1 MFLFIS
7 GWIFSQKKMSIQV
20 MVKQFL
26 KILIPYYIVALST
39 YCIWGG
45 YTNSFSIID
54 VFKIIILKGYGD
66 CKGLYHL
73 WFLSY
78 ILLAYIITPLIQEI
92 MDYLSRTNILKLI
105 IGICIVMISLFIFF
119 ELYTS
124 HYYAAWMIC
133 YVIGIVLGSLI
144 NNNDKLRSL
153 GNVIMRCIYVLSIT
167 LNLSQIVID
176 YLLNMEFIGVYASI
190 YERFCNYSHVLLGI
204 TLVMIFRYIYFKFFK
219 NNNIISRMLRCSD
232 KYSYYIYLVHQI
244 FILGTFSICGII
256 ENKILAIFLT
266 LTVILLLSVLIQRI
280 SYIINNKMLCII
292 ENK

>member
-39 YCIWGG
+39 YCIWGE

-54 VFKIIILKGYGD
+54 VFKIIILKGYGN

-92 MDYLSRTNILKLI
+92 MNYLIRTNILKLI
-105 IGICIVMISLFIFF
+105 IGICMIIISMFIFF

-133 YVIGIVLGSLI
+133 YVMGIILGSLI
-144 NNNDKLRSL
+144 IDNNDKLRSF
-153 GNVIMRCIYVLSIT
+153 GDVIMHSIYILSIT
-167 LNLSQIVID
+167 MNLIQVVID
-176 YLLNMEFIGVYASI
+176 YLLKKEFIGVYASI
-190 YERFCNYSHVLLGI
+190 YERFCNYSHLLLGI
-204 TLVMIFRYIYFKFFK
+204 TLVMLFRYIYFKLFK
-219 NNNIISRMLRCSD
+219 NNHIISCMLRGSD

-244 FILGTFSICGII
+244 FILGTFSVCGII
-256 ENKILAIFLT
+256 ENKILAIILT
-266 LTVILLLSVLIQRI
+266 LIVVLLFSILLQRI
-280 SYIINNKMLCII
+280 SYIINNKILYII
-292 ENK
+292 EK